1 MKDRRKRIR
10 PLQIL
15 NAVLRGDIDEAKR
28 IHTHVGKKPIK
39 LIFTMDRTDADKYSL
54 LSNAPEHAQF
64 KGKLFTK
71 DEAELLAEDYSGLI
85 LVERVFTSDKEIDT
99 DELQSMVEDEIITV
113 GNNGFEQRIIN
124 TANTTRK
131 GDKVKI
137 NVNLIR

>member
-28 IHTHVGKKPIK
+28 IHTHVGKKPTK
-39 LIFTMDRTDADKYSL
+39 LIFTMDRVDRDRYTL
-54 LSNAPEHAQF
+54 LSHSPEHEQF

-85 LVERVFTSDKEIDT
+85 FMERVFAT
-99 DELQSMVEDEIITV
+99 DL
-113 GNNGFEQRIIN
+113 
-124 TANTTRK
+124 K
-131 GDKVKI
+131 
-137 NVNLIR
+137 

>member
-39 LIFTMDRTDADKYSL
+39 LIFTMDRMDADKYSL
-54 LSNAPEHAQF
+54 LSHAPEHAEL
-64 KGKLFTK
+64 KGKLFSK

-85 LVERVFTSDKEIDT
+85 FVERVFATDKSIDT
-99 DELQSMVEDEIITV
+99 TELQNMDADEKIII
-113 GNNGFEQRIIN
+113 GANGFEQRIKN
-124 TANTTRK
+124 VTNAK
-131 GDKVKI
+131 GKGKVKI
-137 NVNLIR
+137 NVKLK